1 MPDLYFDLTG
11 DLKKSANNDLAIV
24 ADSGLKD
31 VQQIFIRLMTETGD
45 FFAYPQLGCDL
56 SMLYGMPQSMAT
68 GEIGKRIIRAALEDP
83 SKGGIFR
90 GRNISIEA
98 VPTSASSIRF
108 DVHILDN
115 SNEPVTLSV
124 TQEL

>member
-56 SMLYGMPQSMAT
+56 SLLYGMPQSMAT

-83 SKGGIFR
+83 TKGGIFR
-90 GRNISIEA
+90 GRNITIEA
-98 VPTSASSIRF
+98 IPTSSTSIRF

-115 SNEPVTLSV
+115 SAEPVTLSV

>member
-1 MPDLYFDLTG
+1 MSDLYFDLIG
-11 DLKKSANNDLAIV
+11 DLKKSSNNDLAIV
-24 ADSGLKD
+24 SESGLKD

-68 GEIGKRIIRAALEDP
+68 GEIGKRIVRSSLEDP
-83 SKGGIFR
+83 EKGGIFR
-90 GRNISIEA
+90 GRNIEIEA
-98 VPTSASSIRF
+98 VPTSATSIRF
-108 DVHILDN
+108 DVHIFNN
-115 SNEPVTLSV
+115 SAEPVTLSV

>member
-1 MPDLYFDLTG
+1 MADLYFDLTG
-11 DLKKSANNDLAIV
+11 DIKISPNKDIAMV
-24 ADSGLKD
+24 QDSSQKD

-45 FFAYPQLGCDL
+45 FFSYPQLGCDL
-56 SMLYGMPQSMAT
+56 SALYGMPQTPAT

-83 SKGGIFR
+83 NKGGIFK

-98 VPTSASSIRF
+98 VPTSANTIRF

-115 SNEPVTLSV
+115 ALQPVTLSV
-124 TQEL
+124 TQDL